1 MYGVTISAPACVHAA
16 SAEIGGPASKHVRSQ
31 RGLGV
36 GALYPSILVI
46 HDGSKKI
53 FIIIKSGQKD
63 LLQLHY
69 WGFYLHAFMKL

>member
-1 MYGVTISAPACVHAA
+1 MYGVTISAPACVRAA

-53 FIIIKSGQKD
+53 SIN
-63 LLQLHY
+63 
-69 WGFYLHAFMKL
+69 